1 MKMIDKALDSK
12 IAEQTTRAKQFT
24 ISGYFSIRIVAC
36 SDVQGVGV
44 VHRNCRTP
52 LGQGRMANLVA
63 PAAAIVLCFFL
74 IQASLYN
81 GSFARSQCDLEQG
94 GIQDIMLTMSE
105 SYDKVQLSWT
115 VKISDSA
122 KKLYYAVHHHH
133 WTSPQHVPNAAQ
145 FVSSSNRTNMSYWE
159 PLRRLKW
166 RSVNQRYRT
175 TFRDLTR
182 STYHAFEIAIGTR
195 SDFKRGMPCLKNL
208 SEVVYT
214 GHHRLS
220 VTVVEDEFTV
230 TPMNP
235 RVVKCGSDLTL
246 KCVASGQPPPHKT
259 YWFRRGLY
267 FASVLVS
274 NANPELLQLRN
285 VQPSDTGNYICIS
298 ENYEILY
305 NFSQHLHR
313 ETTEVSIE
321 VRC

>member
-1 MKMIDKALDSK
+1 
-12 IAEQTTRAKQFT
+12 
-24 ISGYFSIRIVAC
+24 
-36 SDVQGVGV
+36 
-44 VHRNCRTP
+44 
-52 LGQGRMANLVA
+52 
-63 PAAAIVLCFFL
+63 
-74 IQASLYN
+74 
-81 GSFARSQCDLEQG
+81 
-94 GIQDIMLTMSE
+94 MLTMSE

-214 GHHRLS
+214 GHHS
-220 VTVVEDEFTV
+220 EFVLGTMFTNV
-230 TPMNP
+230 YIRIFM
-235 RVVKCGSDLTL
+235 
-246 KCVASGQPPPHKT
+246 
-259 YWFRRGLY
+259 
-267 FASVLVS
+267 FACKL
-274 NANPELLQLRN
+274 ALHFQLQ
-285 VQPSDTGNYICIS
+285 
-298 ENYEILY
+298 
-305 NFSQHLHR
+305 
-313 ETTEVSIE
+313 
-321 VRC
+321 